1 MLQLENRLIEW
12 VRKHIKEISFV
23 VVLVITYLMRILF
36 IPIHTWDTDGFY
48 LPWCEEML
56 AKGFSSIGEGVG
68 IYSIAMQLVLWF
80 SAIAPFDTAV
90 AIKLFSIVADYFMAA
105 GVAAI
110 VYQLHTGSQQQKR
123 TWAYFAFVAGTIMP
137 LPLLNSALWGQSD
150 TIYASFAI
158 WCVYF
163 MVKERPFAAFVLYG
177 LSFSFKLQA
186 ILLLPLLLFIYFAGK
201 KRFSVLQFL
210 VPFGVLFL
218 TTLPAVVQ
226 GASPFVGIKI
236 YKELTKYDK
245 AFYINY
251 PGLPALGQTTYVEI
265 FNLVGTLFGLLV
277 CFTMLAWLL
286 LRKKEIDGENIVLLG
301 AWSVLVCAFL
311 LPGMHERYGM
321 IGEVLLWVYF
331 LAKPCKQRFLLAG
344 LFTFTGYC
352 AYASYLFGAFPLQV
366 EWLVLVNLFGLLWM
380 TKKLVQHLPTRQ
392 EDVKPE
398 PVELEQVELAQQEM
412 AVKTEA

>member
-12 VRKHIKEISFV
+12 VRKYCKEISFV
-23 VVLVITYLMRILF
+23 MVLVLTYLMRIIF

-56 AKGFSSIGEGVG
+56 AKGFSSIVEGVG

-90 AIKLFSIVADYFMAA
+90 AIKLFSIVADYIMAA

-110 VYQLHTGSQQQKR
+110 VYQLHNGGKQQKR
-123 TWAYFAFVAGTIMP
+123 TWAYIAFAAATIMP

-158 WCVYF
+158 WCAYF
-163 MVKERPFAAFVLYG
+163 MVKEKPFAAFVLYG
-177 LSFSFKLQA
+177 VSFSFKLQA
-186 ILLLPLLLFIYFAGK
+186 ILFLPFLVFMYFAGK

-210 VPFGVLFL
+210 VPFGVLFIS
-218 TTLPAVVQ
+218 TLPVVVQ
-226 GASPFVGIKI
+226 GASPFIGLKI
-236 YKELTKYDK
+236 YRELTKYDK

-251 PGLPALGQTTYVEI
+251 PGLPALGQTQDVEI
-265 FNLVGTLFGLLV
+265 FNLVGTLFGMLV
-277 CFTMLAWLL
+277 CFLMLVWLL
-286 LRKKEIDGENIVLLG
+286 HNRREVQGENTLLLG
-301 AWSVLVCAFL
+301 AWSVLICAFL

-331 LAKPCKQRFLLAG
+331 LVKPNKARFLLAA

-352 AYASYLFGAFPLQV
+352 AYASYLFGAFPIQV
-366 EWLVLVNLFGLLWM
+366 EWLVLLNLFGLLWM
-380 TKKLVQHLPTRQ
+380 TKLLVDNLPTKPQ
-392 EDVKPE
+392 EVVPAIEE
-398 PVELEQVELAQQEM
+398 PAEKVEEVA
-412 AVKTEA
+412 AVSAEA